1 MTNRIWHENKSKLK
15 KSYFQNVRKIYGK
28 ETVFFFFFKW
38 IMWDYLCIWKKVKLD
53 LSLTLVIK
61 LQK

>member
-28 ETVFFFFFKW
+28 ETVFFFFLNESCGIIFVYGKKW
-38 IMWDYLCIWKKVKLD
+38 N
-53 LSLTLVIK
+53 
-61 LQK
+61 